1 MERRKEERGGTVW
14 CALVWDIWDA
24 AGEAGAQ
31 GSTSSRARLSEPEGA
46 GSIHCSKGTVHP
58 VPQTFAFAT
67 LATLISSR
75 SPAHLSLS
83 LLDPPLAEPFCS
95 LKTLFIQTPGRSSP
109 AAPLS
114 SPSAP
119 PLSGS
124 RPFIFHPVQGCGGA
138 PDTGIRGA
146 WHRVALW
153 QSVLRE
159 QVRDSRGCLPFPTTC
174 GWGPGPG

>member
-14 CALVWDIWDA
+14 RALVWDISRL
-24 AGEAGAQ
+24 GEAGAQ

-58 VPQTFAFAT
+58 VPQTLAFAT
-67 LATLISSR
+67 VATLISSR

-83 LLDPPLAEPFCS
+83 LLDPPLAEPFCP
-95 LKTLFIQTPGRSSP
+95 LKTLFIQTPARSSP
-109 AAPLS
+109 PAPRS

-124 RPFIFHPVQGCGGA
+124 PPHFPPSAG
-138 PDTGIRGA
+138 
-146 WHRVALW
+146 LW
-153 QSVLRE
+153 RCPQTP
-159 QVRDSRGCLPFPTTC
+159 GF
-174 GWGPGPG
+174 PGPGAERLSGNPCCVNK